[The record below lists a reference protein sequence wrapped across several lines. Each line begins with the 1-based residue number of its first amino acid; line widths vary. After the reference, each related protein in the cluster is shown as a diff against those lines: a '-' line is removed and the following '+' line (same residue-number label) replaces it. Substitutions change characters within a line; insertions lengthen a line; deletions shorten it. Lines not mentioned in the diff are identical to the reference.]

1 MSHVANVGVSF
12 VNSANVFSFCFLDKE
27 VNDKFLEKKKF
38 LDLSDSIHY
47 GIKTHMHTETFENC
61 ELVKI
66 VNCKFRK
73 VTN

>member
-1 MSHVANVGVSF
+1 MSHVGNIGVSF

-27 VNDKFLEKKKF
+27 VNEKFLEEKKF
-38 LDLSDSIHY
+38 LDLSDSIHC
-47 GIKTHMHTETFENC
+47 GIKIHIHTENFKN

-73 VTN
+73 VTS